1 MLPKLLYLSPQPSTF
16 IRRDVEFLSGHFR
29 VVEHGF
35 LMKGKALLPL
45 MFVRQLLFLLRHA
58 PSADVLLVMFGGY
71 HSFLPALVA
80 RILGREC
87 HIILGGTD
95 CTSYPSIHYGT
106 FRKPVQAWFTA
117 QSYKLCHTLLPVHRS
132 LMEQRNTY
140 YTVDGEQQGCKAFVP
155 GLSTPYVEIV
165 NGFEADRWTVGE
177 KITRSFITVGYF
189 DSADRLKLKGVDLM
203 VEMARRFPDCS
214 FTVVGVGQKG
224 LLPELPNLRAVG
236 KVTHAELC
244 GLFASHRFYMQLS
257 ISEGFP
263 NAICEAM
270 LSGCVPIGSDV
281 AAIPEIIGDTG
292 FILRKRD
299 ADLLEQLLR
308 SALASPDLDALGV
321 RARQRI
327 AERYPMEQRGR
338 KLLSVLQAKTGPT
351 QPT

>member
-16 IRRDVEFLSGHFR
+16 IRKDVEFLSQHYL
-29 VVEHGF
+29 VVEHHF
-35 LMKGKALLPL
+35 LMDGKVLLPL
-45 MFVRQLLFLLRHA
+45 MFLKQKLFLLTHVSRA
-58 PSADVLLVMFGGY
+58 EAIVVMFGGY
-71 HSFLPALVA
+71 HSFLPALMA
-80 RILGREC
+80 RILGKPC

-95 CTSYPSIHYGT
+95 CASYPSVRYGT
-106 FRKPVQAWFTA
+106 FRKPLQGWFTA
-117 QSYKLCHTLLPVHRS
+117 MSYRLCSTLLPVHRS
-132 LMEQRNTY
+132 LIAQQNSF
-140 YTVDGEQQGCKAFVP
+140 YTVDGESQGCSAFVP
-155 GLSTPYVEIV
+155 GLRTPFVEIV

-177 KITRSFITVGYF
+177 KTPRSFITVGYF
-189 DSADRLKLKGVDLM
+189 DSEDRLKLKGVDLM

-236 KVTHAELC
+236 KVTHIELSQ
-244 GLFASHRFYMQLS
+244 LFASHRFYMQLS

-281 AAIPEIIGDTG
+281 SAIPEIIGDTG
-292 FILRKRD
+292 FLLRKRNV
-299 ADLLEQLLR
+299 DLLEQLMHA
-308 SALASPDLDALGV
+308 ALASPQQDALGL

-327 AERYPMEQRGR
+327 AERYPMDQRGQ
-338 KLLSVLQAKTGPT
+338 KLLSVLQGKEAPL